1 MVHGDHLQR
10 VTVHAAQVVHQA
22 AAGSRLHHVV
32 GHSLTDLHRLQQ
44 VGDKQE
50 FGEEVLTLR
59 HGGCVARW
67 MEGGEEEEQGEGKEE
82 EEEEAPTTAV
92 RTTWK
97 LDGEKGSGYV
107 ISQQRTVENNS
118 IDWWEIFSGDS
129 PSLLIET
136 QDTT

>member
-1 MVHGDHLQR
+1 MVHGDHLQG
-10 VTVHAAQVVHQA
+10 VTVHTPQVVHQA

-67 MEGGEEEEQGEGKEE
+67 MEGGEEEERGGGGK
-82 EEEEAPTTAV
+82 EEEEAPTTADQ
-92 RTTWK
+92 TTWK
-97 LDGEKGSGYV
+97 LDGENGSGYV
-107 ISQQRTVENNS
+107 ILQ
-118 IDWWEIFSGDS
+118 
-129 PSLLIET
+129 
-136 QDTT
+136 